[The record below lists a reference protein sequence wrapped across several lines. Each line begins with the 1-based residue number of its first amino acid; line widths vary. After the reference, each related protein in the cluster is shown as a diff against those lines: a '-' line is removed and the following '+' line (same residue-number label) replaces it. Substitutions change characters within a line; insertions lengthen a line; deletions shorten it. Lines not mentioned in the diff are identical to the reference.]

1 MSKKPKPLSRANE
14 GQMKLVAIL
23 MYIAEQ
29 KQKNL
34 NTMEQLLSRLMLPKK
49 N

>member
-14 GQMKLVAIL
+14 GQLKLIAIL
-23 MYIAEQ
+23 LYLAEQ

-34 NTMEQLLSRLMLPKK
+34 NTMEQLFSRLMLPKK